1 MKKIIPAVI
10 GLGYVG
16 LPIFLQVNKKFQS
29 FGFDINAKRIKD
41 LIGCHDTNN
50 EFVSKELKIRNKS
63 KFTRKINDLKKSNFF
78 IVTVPTPVL
87 NNKKP
92 DLRPLRSAC
101 EILKK
106 VIKDDD
112 IVFFESTVY
121 PGVTRYLR
129 NKYFKKKRIWIGYSP
144 ERINPGDKK
153 NTIKTIKKIVSFD
166 PCPKKI
172 KSNILNVYRTI
183 TKNIILSN
191 SIENAEMS
199 KVIENI
205 QRDINIAFM
214 NEILM
219 VSKKLNLNF
228 KEVIKLAKTKW
239 NFLNFSPGLVGG
251 HCLPVDPFYL
261 YHLAKRKNHNAKF
274 MLAGRSVN
282 DEVSKFIKDEI
293 KKKIRKIKANKI
305 LILGLSYKANVADSR
320 NSLAIKIYLDLKKT
334 YKKNLFGYDP
344 IIDQKNQNKYNL
356 IKSLANIDTYD
367 LIIPL
372 VNHKIFVQK
381 FYDNFVKNKK
391 RYYDP
396 FNYFN

>member
-1 MKKIIPAVI
+1 MKQIYPTVI

-16 LPIFLQVNKKFQS
+16 LPIFLRLIKKFKCT
-29 FGFDINAKRIKD
+29 GFDINSQRILQLKKGIDQNKEFTKKD
-41 LIGCHDTNN
+41 LILTNDST
-50 EFVSKELKIRNKS
+50 FSNK
-63 KFTRKINDLKKSNFF
+63 LKKSSFNRFY
-78 IVTVPTPVL
+78 IITVPTPVL
-87 NNKKP
+87 TNKKP
-92 DLRPLRSAC
+92 DLRPLKVAC
-101 EILKK
+101 ENLKK
-106 VIKDDD
+106 VIKDGD
-112 IVFFESTVY
+112 IIFFESTVY
-121 PGVTRYLR
+121 PGLTRSL
-129 NKYFKKKRIWIGYSP
+129 NQKYFKNKKIYLGYSP

-219 VSKKLNLNF
+219 ISKKLNLNF

-282 DEVSKFIKDEI
+282 DELSKFIKDEI

-320 NSLAIKIYLDLKKT
+320 NSLAIKIYLDLKKI

-344 IIDQKNQNKYNL
+344 IIDQKNQNKYKL

-381 FYDNFVKNKK
+381 FYNNFVKNKK

>member
-293 KKKIRKIKANKI
+293 KKK
-305 LILGLSYKANVADSR
+305 
-320 NSLAIKIYLDLKKT
+320 
-334 YKKNLFGYDP
+334 
-344 IIDQKNQNKYNL
+344 
-356 IKSLANIDTYD
+356 
-367 LIIPL
+367 
-372 VNHKIFVQK
+372 
-381 FYDNFVKNKK
+381 NKK
-391 RYYDP
+391 D
-396 FNYFN
+396 

>member
-1 MKKIIPAVI
+1 MKQIYPTVI

-16 LPIFLQVNKKFQS
+16 LPIFLRLIKKFKCT
-29 FGFDINAKRIKD
+29 GFDINSQRILQLKKGIDQNKEFTKKD
-41 LIGCHDTNN
+41 LILTNDST
-50 EFVSKELKIRNKS
+50 FSNK
-63 KFTRKINDLKKSNFF
+63 LKKSSFNRFY
-78 IVTVPTPVL
+78 IITVPTPVL
-87 NNKKP
+87 TNKKP
-92 DLRPLRSAC
+92 DLRPLKVAC
-101 EILKK
+101 ENLKK
-106 VIKDDD
+106 VIKDGD
-112 IVFFESTVY
+112 IIFFESTVY
-121 PGVTRYLR
+121 PGLTRSL
-129 NKYFKKKRIWIGYSP
+129 NQKYFKNKKIYLGYSP

-219 VSKKLNLNF
+219 ISKKLNLNF

-320 NSLAIKIYLDLKKT
+320 NSLAIKIYLDLKKI

-344 IIDQKNQNKYNL
+344 IIDQKNQNKYKL

-381 FYDNFVKNKK
+381 FKNNFVKNKK

>member
-41 LIGCHDTNN
+41 LIDCHDTNN

-92 DLRPLRSAC
+92 DLRPLKSAC

-320 NSLAIKIYLDLKKT
+320 NSLAIKIYLDLKKI

-344 IIDQKNQNKYNL
+344 IIDQKNQNKYKL

-381 FYDNFVKNKK
+381 FYNNFVKNKK

>member
-29 FGFDINAKRIKD
+29 VGFDINAKRIKD
-41 LIGCHDTNN
+41 LIDCHDTNN

-92 DLRPLRSAC
+92 DLRPLKSAC

-261 YHLAKRKNHNAKF
+261 YHLAKRKNYNAKF

-320 NSLAIKIYLDLKKT
+320 NSLAIKIYLDLKKI

-344 IIDQKNQNKYNL
+344 IIDQKNQNKYKL

-381 FYDNFVKNKK
+381 FYNNFVKNKK

>member
-29 FGFDINAKRIKD
+29 VGFDINAKRIKD
-41 LIGCHDTNN
+41 LIDCHDTNN

-92 DLRPLRSAC
+92 DLRPLKSAC

-320 NSLAIKIYLDLKKT
+320 NSLAIKIYLDLKKI

-344 IIDQKNQNKYNL
+344 IIDQKNQNKYKL

-381 FYDNFVKNKK
+381 FYNNFVKNKK

>member
-29 FGFDINAKRIKD
+29 VGFDINAKRIKD
-41 LIGCHDTNN
+41 LIDCHDTNN

-92 DLRPLRSAC
+92 DLRPLKSAC

-282 DEVSKFIKDEI
+282 DELSKFIKDEI

-320 NSLAIKIYLDLKKT
+320 NSLAIKIYLDLKKI

>member
-29 FGFDINAKRIKD
+29 VGFDINAKRIKD
-41 LIGCHDTNN
+41 LIDCHDTNN

-92 DLRPLRSAC
+92 DLRPLKSAC

-282 DEVSKFIKDEI
+282 DELSKFIKDEI

-320 NSLAIKIYLDLKKT
+320 NSLAIKIYLDLKKI

-344 IIDQKNQNKYNL
+344 IIDQKNQNKYKL

-381 FYDNFVKNKK
+381 FYNNFVKNKK